1 MEGFASQEIRK
12 KGNSCIRK
20 SEKRKSLYSIRTPS
34 TFACLPDGV
43 ELEITVQYFFFVDT
57 LHLSRGSTEW
67 RAAAAYE
74 LLLVIF
80 PVVVW
85 TRFFSPHGFPGFW
98 DSIPKRCK
106 GVHCV
111 DLGESF
117 PTDSYSNEY
126 LLAKIGVDTGEN
138 EPLEVWRK
146 IQFNIHSPA

>member
-106 GVHCV
+106 GVHFRFRIPKRCKGVRCV

-117 PTDSYSNEY
+117 PPSFHIFRTFSSMS
-126 LLAKIGVDTGEN
+126 LFSQSLFK
-138 EPLEVWRK
+138 
-146 IQFNIHSPA
+146 